1 MDGNHA
7 EVGGCGSVGKKKISP
22 LHISETMTKILK
34 RQLEIENMFAPA
46 PLSHS

>member
-7 EVGGCGSVGKKKISP
+7 EVGGCGSVEKKISP
-22 LHISETMTKILK
+22 LHTSETMTKILK

-46 PLSHS
+46 PPSHS